1 MGRKHR
7 AKAHPAVRNLPALTR
22 LIAAE
27 RKDAH
32 LSSSDW
38 DDWDAERPRAAS
50 RSNFL
55 DALLNSDASWA

>member
-22 LIAAE
+22 LTAAE

-38 DDWDAERPRAAS
+38 DAERARAAS
-50 RSNFL
+50 RSTFV
-55 DALLNSDASWA
+55 DALWNSDASWA